1 MSSLVY
7 PLEIQSGDI
16 VITDDLDNINRD
28 AIESSIRTRIDE
40 RVMRPD
46 YGRDI
51 EPFQT
56 VTDLGSIARSVRRAI
71 DSGTDDYDLGAIAV
85 LSYLRGEATVAEV
98 RYQSVSTTYLE
109 ERQVVEIPL

>member
-7 PLEIQSGDI
+7 PLQIQSGDI
-16 VITDDLDNINRD
+16 VITEDLDVINRD

-46 YGRDI
+46 YGRDL

-56 VTDLGSIARSVRRAI
+56 VTDLGSVARSVRRAI
-71 DSGTDDYDLGAIAV
+71 DSGTDNYDLNTIAV
-85 LSYLRGEATVAEV
+85 LAFMRGDATVAEV
-98 RYQSVSTTYLE
+98 RYQSVNGISTEFLE
-109 ERQVVEIPL
+109 VE

>member
-1 MSSLVY
+1 MSSLFY
-7 PLEIQSGDI
+7 PLQIQSGDI
-16 VITDDLDNINRD
+16 VITDDLDDINRD

-40 RVMRPD
+40 RVRRPD

-71 DSGTDDYDLGAIAV
+71 DSGTTDYNLKAIAV
-85 LSYLRGEATVAEV
+85 LSYMSGDATVAEV
-98 RYQSVSTTYLE
+98 RYESVVGVRTMSQEVT
-109 ERQVVEIPL
+109 